1 MAMLAALT
9 IPDLSG
15 LYGNFLGEVLLAL
28 AIPALLLADLFT
40 ARERRPIVAGALAL
54 AALAGAFFFVLV
66 QPAVEGAVVGKLLR
80 ADGLA
85 KAFRVV
91 AVLTGMV
98 GAVAALRGGDAATN
112 RTEFFVLLLTAV
124 LGACVTAAAN
134 DMVLLYL
141 AIETLSIAGY
151 LLAGFKRND
160 LQASEAALKY
170 VIFGAIASGMMLY
183 GLSLLYGFAGT
194 TLLSGDASLIS
205 AVSSASASPAFVVA
219 VVLVFAGLAYKIAA
233 APFQFWCPDV
243 YQGAPTSVAGFLAVA
258 GKGAGFAALLRFVSA
273 ATAGGNPL
281 TPALAASNDTVRFV
295 LVIMAIATM
304 TIGNVAALR
313 QSNAKRILA
322 YSAIAHAGY
331 LLMGVSVL
339 SSVGAA
345 AIVFYMAV
353 YLFMTLGAFFL
364 VALVER
370 ETGSCELDAFEGLGF
385 RSPLF
390 ALCVA
395 VIMIGLT
402 GLPPTGGFVGKF
414 FLFKEVFAYGG
425 AHDSS
430 LFLWFGVI
438 GLLNG
443 VVSLAYYARF
453 LKAMYLAEPDRNTGG
468 ALALSQSDRGL
479 AVALTVP
486 ILLFGIFFESLYDKA
501 LALAGRVF

>member
-1 MAMLAALT
+1 MLAALAL
-9 IPDLSG
+9 PDLSG
-15 LYGNFLGEVLLAL
+15 LGGRFLGEVVLAL
-28 AIPALLLADLFT
+28 AIPALLLGDLF
-40 ARERRPIVAGALAL
+40 ASRERRPLVSGALAL
-54 AALAGAFFFVLV
+54 AALAAAFFLVLA
-66 QPAVEGAVVGKLLR
+66 QPAAEGAVVGKLLR

-85 KAFRVV
+85 KAFRLV

-151 LLAGFKRND
+151 LLAGFKRGD

-170 VIFGAIASGMMLY
+170 VIFGAISSGMMLY
-183 GLSLLYGFAGT
+183 GLTLLYGFSGT
-194 TLLSGDASLIS
+194 TLLSGEASLV
-205 AVSSASASPAFVVA
+205 AAASSAAGSPAFVVA
-219 VVLVFAGLAYKIAA
+219 TILVFAGLAYKIAA

-273 ATAGGNPL
+273 ATAGGTQL
-281 TPALAASNDTVRFV
+281 TDALAASNGTVRLV
-295 LVIMAIATM
+295 LVVMAIATM

-313 QSNAKRILA
+313 QRNAKRLLA

-331 LLMGVSVL
+331 LLMGVAVT
-339 SSVGAA
+339 SSVGATA
-345 AIVFYMAV
+345 VVFYMAV
-353 YLFMTLGAFFL
+353 YLFMTLGAFFF

-370 ETGSCELDAFEGLGF
+370 ETGSCDLDAFEGLGF
-385 RSPLF
+385 RSPLL
-390 ALCVA
+390 ATCVA
-395 VIMIGLT
+395 VVMIGLT

-425 AHDSS
+425 DHDSN

-438 GLLNG
+438 GLVNG

-453 LKAMYLAEPDRNTGG
+453 LRAMYLAEPERNAGA
-468 ALALSQSDRGL
+468 ALALSASDRGL
-479 AVALTVP
+479 ALALTAP
-486 ILLFGIFFESLYDKA
+486 ILLFGVFFEALYDNA
-501 LALAGRVF
+501 RALAGRVF